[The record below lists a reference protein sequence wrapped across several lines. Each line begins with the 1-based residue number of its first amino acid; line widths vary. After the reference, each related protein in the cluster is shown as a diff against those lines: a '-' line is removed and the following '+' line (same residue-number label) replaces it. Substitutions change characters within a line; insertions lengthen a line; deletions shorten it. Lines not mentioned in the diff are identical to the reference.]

1 MWDRYAD
8 GYKGFALEYDLRKC
22 IFKYNSLG
30 MDVNLF
36 PVIYTELRP
45 DVTLDEGNIHTYE
58 YFKQVGDKNWLNFFV
73 FHDISQSIILVSI
86 LSL

>member
-1 MWDRYAD
+1 MLM
-8 GYKGFALEYDLRKC
+8 GIKGFALEYDLRKC

-45 DVTLDEGNIHTYE
+45 DVTLDEEI
-58 YFKQVGDKNWLNFFV
+58 F
-73 FHDISQSIILVSI
+73 ILTSI
-86 LSL
+86 LSKLEIKIG